1 MGHVYFGVRNIL
13 FQWAHILYAHTS
25 IVMVAMAM
33 AVVVAMVLLFDS
45 ADFYFITEM
54 KQCY

>member
-1 MGHVYFGVRNIL
+1 M
-13 FQWAHILYAHTS
+13 FQWAHIFCAHTS

-33 AVVVAMVLLFDS
+33 AVVVVVVMLLFDS